1 MAAPDTRKAR
11 PAEATAR
18 RVEELLEHLAAH
30 GDPAVART
38 AEDLVGALMEFYGSG
53 LARMVALLS
62 GRSGG
67 PLEALL
73 DDEMSAGLL
82 VLHDLHPD
90 DTARRVQRALRA
102 AEASATEVTALDADA
117 GLLRLR
123 QEAGSG
129 CGCGSGPARERIED
143 ALACFAPE
151 ITSVTFE
158 EPEAADREPVL
169 LQIGT
174 RPPGARPA
182 DTR

>member
-18 RVEELLEHLAAH
+18 RVEELLERLAAH

-62 GRSGG
+62 GRSGS

-73 DDEMSAGLL
+73 DDEVAAGLL

-90 DTARRVQRALRA
+90 DLARRVQRALRA
-102 AEASATEVTALDADA
+102 ADASATEVTALDPDA

-123 QEAGSG
+123 QDAASG
-129 CGCGSGPARERIED
+129 CGCGAGTARERIED
-143 ALACFAPE
+143 TLACFAPE
-151 ITSVTFE
+151 IVSVAFD
-158 EPEAADREPVL
+158 EPEAGDREPVL
-169 LQIGT
+169 LQIGS
-174 RPPGARPA
+174 RPPVAGSA